1 MVTPRKGKER
11 GKTYLMHTTGACN
24 AKVHACA
31 PWVAVN
37 AASEPG
43 GGGEPGRRFQ
53 IAKFV
58 FNCAIQL

>member
-11 GKTYLMHTTGACN
+11 GNTSVMHTIGACN

-31 PWVAVN
+31 KVAVN
-37 AASEPG
+37 AASAPAG
-43 GGGEPGRRFQ
+43 GAAGWREFP
-53 IAKFV
+53 IAKIV